1 MGIRVAVVG
10 ATGRMGKLAVELV
23 EAAQDLELHATLD
36 SKSELSE
43 AIGADVIFEATN
55 LEASKS
61 VLDFAINQKIN
72 IVIATSGWT
81 ENSIGSATKVVT
93 DSSVVLVPNFSVGSV
108 LGSKF
113 AAEAAKYFDSIE
125 IVETHHAGKKDSPS
139 GTATRTAE
147 LISAS
152 RKESGKE
159 VGLVPGVGQEARGQ
173 VVAGIPIHSLRL
185 HSASAKQEVL
195 LAGDQELLTISHVA
209 TSVQA
214 YAQGILQAIRFANST
229 QGLTVGLDKVLG
241 I

>member
-81 ENSIGSATKVVT
+81 
-93 DSSVVLVPNFSVGSV
+93 
-108 LGSKF
+108 
-113 AAEAAKYFDSIE
+113 
-125 IVETHHAGKKDSPS
+125 
-139 GTATRTAE
+139 
-147 LISAS
+147 
-152 RKESGKE
+152 
-159 VGLVPGVGQEARGQ
+159 
-173 VVAGIPIHSLRL
+173 
-185 HSASAKQEVL
+185 
-195 LAGDQELLTISHVA
+195 
-209 TSVQA
+209 
-214 YAQGILQAIRFANST
+214 
-229 QGLTVGLDKVLG
+229 
-241 I
+241 

>member
-23 EAAQDLELHATLD
+23 DAAQDLELHATLD

-43 AIGADVIFEATN
+43 VIGADVIFEATN

-61 VLDFAINQKIN
+61 VLDFAISKEISL
-72 IVIATSGWT
+72 VIATSGWT
-81 ENSIGSATKVVT
+81 ENNILSATSGCEN
-93 DSSVVLVPNFSVGSV
+93 SSVVLIPNFSVGSV

-125 IVETHHAGKKDSPS
+125 IIETHHAGKKDSPS

-147 LISAS
+147 MIAAS
-152 RKESGKE
+152 RKESGKDA
-159 VGLVPGVGQEARGQ
+159 GLVPGVGQEARGQ
-173 VVAGIPIHSLRL
+173 VVSGIQIHSLRL
-185 HSASAKQEVL
+185 ESASAKQEVL

-214 YAQGILQAIRFANST
+214 YAKGILHAIRFANSSK
-229 QGLTVGLDKVLG
+229 GLTVGLDKVLG